1 MFVAG
6 PSATTRLVVVVIL
19 SIVMLNVEHRERHLE
34 RLRAAISTIVYPLY
48 YLADLP
54 LQISDYFS
62 ETFASRNTLLDE
74 NERLKK
80 ENIRF
85 LARLQKL
92 DALEMENMRLRS
104 LLGSSLKVGD
114 HILVSELMRV
124 DLDPNRHQVIIDK
137 GSRAGIYAGQPALD
151 ARAVMGQVIHVTP
164 WSSTVLLIT
173 DSSHSLPVQINR
185 TGLRTVADGT
195 GEIDELRLPHLPND
209 ADVRVGDLLVTSGLG
224 GRFPAGYPVGVVRE
238 IDANPSSHV
247 TEATAIPSA
256 HLDRAREVLLVWTDT
271 LAQDVE
277 EDQEQSTEDDLPQS
291 PQEEAN

>member
-6 PSATTRLVVVVIL
+6 PSATTRLVVAVLL
-19 SIVMLNVEHRERHLE
+19 SIIIMNIEHREHHMD
-34 RLRAAISTIVYPLY
+34 RLRTAISTLVYPLH

-54 LQISDYFS
+54 LQAADFLNQAFSD
-62 ETFASRNTLLDE
+62 RKDLLDE
-74 NERLKK
+74 NDRLKQ
-80 ENIRF
+80 ENIQF
-85 LARLQKL
+85 QARLQKL

-124 DLDPNRHQVIIDK
+124 DLDPYRHQVVINK
-137 GSRAGIYAGQPALD
+137 GSRSGVYAGQPALD
-151 ARAVMGQVIHVTP
+151 ARAVMGQVLNATP

-185 TGLRTVADGT
+185 TGLRTVAVGT
-195 GEIDELRLPHLPND
+195 GEIDSLRLPFLPND

-224 GRFPAGYPVGVVRE
+224 GRFPAGYPVAVIKSIE
-238 IDANPSSHV
+238 ANSSSHF
-247 TEATAIPSA
+247 TEATAVPNA

-271 LAQDVE
+271 P
-277 EDQEQSTEDDLPQS
+277 EDFFDEDERLEGDARLSQGDG
-291 PQEEAN
+291 N